1 VNAVQNQYDAYD
13 NGTDAFADVG
23 KLMKWVLGA
32 ILTFVVILL
41 FFALARNRKQ

>member
-1 VNAVQNQYDAYD
+1 VQNQYDAYD

-32 ILTFVVILL
+32 ILGVVVIIL
-41 FFALARNRKQ
+41 FFALAGNRKK